1 MKNKEILKWIS
12 SSIKGKK
19 HYLVIL
25 SLIQVGLGLLS
36 VFFAYML
43 KFVTAGLENK
53 DKAYFLN
60 SVYILL
66 GIAALIILLNSL
78 YRFLFEYASSSI
90 ENSFKKNLFESLLYS
105 PYKMVRNEH
114 KEDWINRLSEDTKI
128 VANNILSIVPIL
140 GRLVVQLVAA
150 FVLIIYISPLFGLIL
165 LPISVVLLLLT
176 YILRKRLKRYHNDV
190 LENEG
195 RYKIFLSESLE
206 GLSIIHSFVKEDTIK
221 EIGKERLEDYKKAR
235 IRRNNFSII
244 CSLGFL
250 FLYYGSYLFGIIFC
264 GLKILT
270 GEMDIPS
277 LTSIIALLT
286 EIQAPIGNITSILP
300 RYYSMLASGERLY
313 LKEKEEHVKEYSLEE
328 IEKKYSSLE
337 RIAIKDI
344 SFSYLPE
351 RKVLSS
357 FSLDIKKNDHL
368 ALLGHSGKGKT
379 TLFRLLLSLYPLDE
393 GEIKM
398 IYSQKEENL
407 SKEDRNFFSYIPQE
421 NLLLKGSIKEN
432 VTFFAKDVDEERLA
446 RAYSLSCS
454 DEFISSLEKKD
465 LTLLNEHGGGL
476 SLGQIQRLS
485 IARAIYSD
493 KPILLLDE
501 VTSSL
506 DKKTASK
513 LLENIFSIKDKT
525 IILITHHDED
535 LPKDVKRIEIGD

>member
-1 MKNKEILKWIS
+1 
-12 SSIKGKK
+12 
-19 HYLVIL
+19 
-25 SLIQVGLGLLS
+25 
-36 VFFAYML
+36 
-43 KFVTAGLENK
+43 
-53 DKAYFLN
+53 
-60 SVYILL
+60 
-66 GIAALIILLNSL
+66 
-78 YRFLFEYASSSI
+78 
-90 ENSFKKNLFESLLYS
+90 
-105 PYKMVRNEH
+105 
-114 KEDWINRLSEDTKI
+114 
-128 VANNILSIVPIL
+128 
-140 GRLVVQLVAA
+140 
-150 FVLIIYISPLFGLIL
+150 
-165 LPISVVLLLLT
+165 
-176 YILRKRLKRYHNDV
+176 
-190 LENEG
+190 
-195 RYKIFLSESLE
+195 
-206 GLSIIHSFVKEDTIK
+206 
-221 EIGKERLEDYKKAR
+221 
-235 IRRNNFSII
+235 
-244 CSLGFL
+244 
-250 FLYYGSYLFGIIFC
+250 
-264 GLKILT
+264 
-270 GEMDIPS
+270 MDIPS

-313 LKEKEEHVKEYSLEE
+313 LKEKEEHIKEYSLEE

-379 TLFRLLLSLYPLDE
+379 TLFRLLLSLYPLDS
-393 GEIKM
+393 GEIKL

-407 SKEDRNFFSYIPQE
+407 SKEDRNLFSYVPQE
-421 NLLLKGSIKEN
+421 NLLLKGSIREN
-432 VTFFAKDVDEERLA
+432 VTFFAKEIDEERLA
-446 RAYSLSCS
+446 KAYSLSCS
-454 DEFISSLEKKD
+454 DEFVSSLEKKD
-465 LTLLNEHGGGL
+465 LTPLNEHGGGL

-506 DKKTASK
+506 DKKTAAK